1 MSIPNE
7 IVFNGKTYD
16 VSSLTEAQLL
26 YITTY
31 LKVSQ
36 GSPSND
42 PDARDYDS
50 RMNQA
55 QRMFGD
61 LDAVSS
67 IQTLIDGFN
76 NTNNS

>member
-16 VSSLTEAQLL
+16 VSSLTESQLL
-26 YITTY
+26 YIT
-31 LKVSQ
+31 KVSQ

-55 QRMFGD
+55 LQMFGD
-61 LDAVSS
+61 DVAVSS
-67 IQTLIDGFN
+67 IQSLIDGFSN
-76 NTNNS
+76 VDDTP